1 MAGST
6 AVALEHTDRIVIT
19 EDEIKKMNVRNISDV
34 LSQVPGVK
42 AGDSFV
48 SIRGS
53 YKVKVLLDGRPI
65 NDPTSSHGGIKF
77 DMVFLE
83 KVEKIEVYRG
93 KGGLKYGDDASGG
106 VILITTK
113 KIDTFHGNIKSFWG
127 DFETSNY
134 SANCRVNK
142 GVFGIGA
149 SAGYEYTGGYQVN
162 GDKKNRRTGGRI
174 EYTAEDDLKMSFSVD
189 YLKDER
195 GLSGRPEYP
204 TPHSR
209 KKSEML
215 SCAMSASA
223 KGIAS
228 ETFFND
234 AEKKN
239 IDPDRDIDNSI
250 TVKKFGE
257 DISTS
262 IETGKWGTVN
272 YGVVFRWGQAESS
285 RFASKDEQ
293 SISLFATDAIS
304 FETLPATFSFGLRG
318 TVYSEFDNA
327 VNPEEKISYKK
338 DKWSFSFAHSRNNNT
353 PSFYQRYDETSSKK
367 PNPDLDME
375 TSDNFSVSVATE
387 LLTSLS
393 GEVSFFYNRI
403 TDHISYVLGDDGI
416 GWYEN
421 FGEVTYKGGD
431 IVVNWKIKD
440 DSLSLRT
447 AYTYL
452 EAINEDTG
460 KWLVCKP
467 RHRANIDLSYKP
479 MKVLYVILNVKY
491 ESKQFTRSDNK
502 SSVQGRTIGNLRL
515 EYGLDRFDI
524 FGEIKNIG
532 DKTYLYGDGWLAPPR
547 TFIAGVNL
555 RF

>member
-189 YLKDER
+189 YVKPFSMML
-195 GLSGRPEYP
+195 
-204 TPHSR
+204 R
-209 KKSEML
+209 K
-215 SCAMSASA
+215 
-223 KGIAS
+223 
-228 ETFFND
+228 
-234 AEKKN
+234 
-239 IDPDRDIDNSI
+239 R
-250 TVKKFGE
+250 
-257 DISTS
+257 TS
-262 IETGKWGTVN
+262 I
-272 YGVVFRWGQAESS
+272 
-285 RFASKDEQ
+285 
-293 SISLFATDAIS
+293 
-304 FETLPATFSFGLRG
+304 
-318 TVYSEFDNA
+318 
-327 VNPEEKISYKK
+327 
-338 DKWSFSFAHSRNNNT
+338 
-353 PSFYQRYDETSSKK
+353 
-367 PNPDLDME
+367 
-375 TSDNFSVSVATE
+375 
-387 LLTSLS
+387 
-393 GEVSFFYNRI
+393 RI
-403 TDHISYVLGDDGI
+403 GI
-416 GWYEN
+416 
-421 FGEVTYKGGD
+421 
-431 IVVNWKIKD
+431 
-440 DSLSLRT
+440 
-447 AYTYL
+447 
-452 EAINEDTG
+452 
-460 KWLVCKP
+460 
-467 RHRANIDLSYKP
+467 
-479 MKVLYVILNVKY
+479 
-491 ESKQFTRSDNK
+491 
-502 SSVQGRTIGNLRL
+502 
-515 EYGLDRFDI
+515 
-524 FGEIKNIG
+524 
-532 DKTYLYGDGWLAPPR
+532 
-547 TFIAGVNL
+547 
-555 RF
+555 

>member
-1 MAGST
+1 
-6 AVALEHTDRIVIT
+6 
-19 EDEIKKMNVRNISDV
+19 
-34 LSQVPGVK
+34 
-42 AGDSFV
+42 
-48 SIRGS
+48 
-53 YKVKVLLDGRPI
+53 
-65 NDPTSSHGGIKF
+65 
-77 DMVFLE
+77 
-83 KVEKIEVYRG
+83 
-93 KGGLKYGDDASGG
+93 
-106 VILITTK
+106 
-113 KIDTFHGNIKSFWG
+113 
-127 DFETSNY
+127 
-134 SANCRVNK
+134 
-142 GVFGIGA
+142 
-149 SAGYEYTGGYQVN
+149 
-162 GDKKNRRTGGRI
+162 
-174 EYTAEDDLKMSFSVD
+174 
-189 YLKDER
+189 
-195 GLSGRPEYP
+195 
-204 TPHSR
+204 
-209 KKSEML
+209 
-215 SCAMSASA
+215 
-223 KGIAS
+223 
-228 ETFFND
+228 
-234 AEKKN
+234 
-239 IDPDRDIDNSI
+239 
-250 TVKKFGE
+250 
-257 DISTS
+257 
-262 IETGKWGTVN
+262 
-272 YGVVFRWGQAESS
+272 
-285 RFASKDEQ
+285 
-293 SISLFATDAIS
+293 
-304 FETLPATFSFGLRG
+304 
-318 TVYSEFDNA
+318 VYSEFDNA

-467 RHRANIDLSYKP
+467 GHRANMDLSYKP

-502 SSVQGRTIGNLRL
+502 SSVQGRTNGNLRL